1 MNRFAINPLFS
12 KLLFASLMLMV
23 GWMIFMRYETRPFSS
38 DEIMKF
44 EFAGT
49 QQSVTAIL
57 DEWEMKQWIPIA
69 KHFIYLDFIFIFLYS
84 ASLALSCLTVP
95 ALTGKFKLINWGMK
109 LYRFG
114 FYAGLA
120 DFLENIC
127 LLEIL
132 YGDERN
138 FFPAAA
144 WGLAL
149 IKFIIIGGVLLF
161 LFRCIIF
168 FVASLFYKK

>member
-12 KLLFASLMLMV
+12 KLLIASLVLMV
-23 GWMIFMRYETRPFSS
+23 SWILFMRFETRPFSS

-49 QQSVTAIL
+49 QEKVSAIL
-57 DEWEMKQWIPIA
+57 DVWEMKQWIPLA

-84 ASLALSCLTVP
+84 ASLALGCLTIP

-132 YGDERN
+132 YGEGRA
-138 FFPAAA
+138 FFPSIA
-144 WGLAL
+144 WVLAL
-149 IKFIIIGGVLLF
+149 VKFIIIGGVLLF

-168 FVASLFYKK
+168 FVVSLFHKN